1 VVAAISGVL
10 IRFKLGIAV
19 YALTIAWA
27 LTAIAVKQSGKTL
40 IVSLCA
46 FGVIALLIAFFT
58 PFLHLEE
65 SK

>member
-1 VVAAISGVL
+1 
-10 IRFKLGIAV
+10 
-19 YALTIAWA
+19 

-58 PFLHLEE
+58 PFLHLDE